1 MTLAS
6 ARRLWYLVPVEMN
19 YQPPIEK
26 KPLEAY
32 GRNLTALAKAGKLDP
47 VIGRD
52 NEIRRVMQVLS
63 RRTKNNP
70 VLIGEAGVGK
80 TAIVEGLAQ
89 RIVAGD
95 VPDTLKNREIFQ
107 LDISAL
113 LAGAAFRGEFEARL
127 NSVLKE
133 ITESGKYI
141 LFIDELHLV
150 VGAGKAEGAV
160 DAANIL
166 KPALARGELHTVGAT
181 TLKEYR
187 EYIEKDPALERRF
200 QPVLVEEP
208 SIEDTVAILRGIKE
222 KYEVHHGIRITDGAL
237 VAAAQ
242 LSSRYISGRLLP
254 DKAVDL
260 IDEATASLK
269 MEVESMPTELD
280 QMKRRLIQLEIE
292 KEALKREKDPV
303 SKERLSK
310 VETEIK
316 ELKSKSG
323 ELEKN
328 WRAEKDVIT
337 DLRAKS
343 VELEKSKVQLEQAER
358 DADLNKAAELKYGKI
373 PNLEKEVTS
382 LNKKLKSGEGRT
394 TDGQILREEV
404 TPDDIASVVSRWTGI
419 PVNRLLESEAAKL
432 AHLEDEIHNRMI
444 DQDKAIKAVA
454 NAIRRHRAGISEETR
469 PIGSFMFLG
478 PTGVGKTE
486 LARSLAEFMFN
497 DEKSMVRIDMSEYME
512 AHAVARLIGAPPG
525 YVGYEEGGQLTE
537 VVRRKPYSVVLF
549 DEIEKAHSD
558 VFNILLQ
565 VLDDGRLTDGRGRTV
580 DFRNTIIILTS
591 NLGSDIIQK
600 YAGKTPAIMQEEL
613 LGLVRKS
620 FRPEFLNRLDE
631 IVIFEPLGEKEISQ
645 ITKLQVARVIKR
657 LQDQGIELEVSK
669 EVEDKVA
676 KEGFDPV
683 YGARPIKRAIQ
694 DLILDELSLEIVEGK
709 IKKGDKVKT
718 TISGNKVS
726 FEVK

>member
-1 MTLAS
+1 MLGICDK
-6 ARRLWYLVPVEMN
+6 LGVMEMR
-19 YQPPIEK
+19 YEPPIEK

-32 GRNLTALAKAGKLDP
+32 GRNLTALAKEGKLDP

-52 NEIRRVMQVLS
+52 DEIRRIMQVLS

-107 LDISAL
+107 LDIASL
-113 LAGAAFRGEFEARL
+113 LAGAAFRGEFEERL
-127 NSVLKE
+127 KAVLKE
-133 ITESGKYI
+133 ITETGKYI

-222 KYEVHHGIRITDGAL
+222 KYEVHHGIRITDSAL

-260 IDEATASLK
+260 VDEATASLK

-292 KEALKREKDPV
+292 KEALKKEKDPV
-303 SKERLSK
+303 SKERLTK
-310 VETEIK
+310 LEAEIK
-316 ELKSKSG
+316 ELKSKSDV
-323 ELEKN
+323 LEKN

-337 DLRAKS
+337 GLRAKS
-343 VELEKSKVQLEQAER
+343 VELERSKVQLEQAER
-358 DADLNKAAELKYGKI
+358 EAELNKAAELKYGRI

-382 LNKKLKSGEGRT
+382 LNKKLKEVSK
-394 TDGQILREEV
+394 DGQILREEV

-444 DQDKAIKAVA
+444 DQDKAIRAVA

-525 YVGYEEGGQLTE
+525 YIGYEEGGQLTE
-537 VVRRKPYSVVLF
+537 AVRRKPYSVVLF

-558 VFNILLQ
+558 MFNTLLQ

-580 DFRNTIIILTS
+580 DFRNTIIIMTS

-631 IVIFEPLGEKEISQ
+631 IVVFEPLGEKEIAQ
-645 ITKLQVARVIKR
+645 ITKLQVARVVKR
-657 LQDQGIELEVSK
+657 LQDQGIDLQVSK
-669 EVEDKVA
+669 EVEEKIA

-709 IKKGDKVKT
+709 IKKGDKVSTKLQ
-718 TISGNKVS
+718 SGKIV
-726 FEVK
+726 FEK

>member
-1 MTLAS
+1 MQI
-6 ARRLWYLVPVEMN
+6 PM
-19 YQPPIEK
+19 QPEISE

-32 GRNLTALAKAGKLDP
+32 GRNLTSLAKEGKLDP

-52 NEIRRVMQVLS
+52 EEIRRLMQVLS

-89 RIVAGD
+89 RIISND
-95 VPDTLKNREIFQ
+95 VPDTLKNKEIFQ

-113 LAGAAFRGEFEARL
+113 LAGAAFRGEFEERL
-127 NSVLKE
+127 KKVLKE
-133 ITESGKYI
+133 ITESGKII

-222 KYEVHHGIRITDGAL
+222 KYEVHHGIRITDAAI
-237 VAAAQ
+237 VAAAT

-260 IDEATASLK
+260 IDEATAALK
-269 MEVESMPTELD
+269 IQVESMPTELD
-280 QMKRRLIQLEIE
+280 AMKRRTTQLEIE
-292 KEALKREKDPV
+292 REALKKEKDAA
-303 SKERLSK
+303 SKERLAK
-310 VETEIK
+310 LETE
-316 ELKSKSG
+316 LKDLKAKAD
-323 ELEKN
+323 EMEKRWN
-328 WRAEKDVIT
+328 AEKDVIRQ
-337 DLRAKS
+337 LRTKS
-343 VELEKSKVQLEQAER
+343 AELERNKITLEQAER
-358 DADLNKAAELKYGKI
+358 EADLNKAAELKYGKI
-373 PNLEKEVTS
+373 PTLEKDVTE
-382 LNKKLKSGEGRT
+382 LNSKLKEISK
-394 TDGQILREEV
+394 DGQILREEV
-404 TPDDIASVVSRWTGI
+404 TADDIATVVSRWTGI
-419 PVNRLLESEAAKL
+419 PVNRLMESEAAKL
-432 AHLEDEIHNRMI
+432 AHLETELHKRMV
-444 DQDKAIKAVA
+444 DQEKAIKAVS
-454 NAIRRHRAGISEETR
+454 NAIRRHRAGISEESR
-469 PIGSFMFLG
+469 PIGSFLFLG

-497 DEKSMVRIDMSEYME
+497 DERSMIRIDMSEYME
-512 AHAVARLIGAPPG
+512 QHSVARLIGAPPG
-525 YVGYEEGGQLTE
+525 YIGYEEGGQLTE
-537 VVRRKPYSVVLF
+537 AVRRKPYSVVLF
-549 DEIEKAHSD
+549 DEIEKAHPE
-558 VFNILLQ
+558 VFNSLLQ

-580 DFRNTIIILTS
+580 DFKNTIIILTS

-613 LGLVRKS
+613 MGLVRKS

-631 IVIFEPLGEKEISQ
+631 IVVFEPLGEAEIRE
-645 ITKLQVARVIKR
+645 ITSLQLDRVVKR
-657 LQDQGIELEVSK
+657 LKEQGIELEISK
-669 EVEDKVA
+669 EVADKIA
-676 KEGFDPV
+676 KEGYDPV
-683 YGARPIKRAIQ
+683 YGARPLKRVIQ
-694 DLILDELSLEIVEGK
+694 DLILDELSLQIIEAK
-709 IKKGDKVKT
+709 IKKGDKVEAKLN
-718 TISGNKVS
+718 GNRVV
-726 FEVK
+726 FT

>member
-1 MTLAS
+1 MEQEFTPFKIAD
-6 ARRLWYLVPVEMN
+6 
-19 YQPPIEK
+19 

-32 GRNLTALAKAGKLDP
+32 GRNLTALAKDGKIDP

-52 NEIRRVMQVLS
+52 EEIRRVMQVLS

-107 LDISAL
+107 LDISSL
-113 LAGAAFRGEFEARL
+113 LAGAAFRGEFEERL
-127 NSVLKE
+127 KSVLKE

-141 LFIDELHLV
+141 LFIDELHTV

-166 KPALARGELHTVGAT
+166 KPALARGELRTVGAT

-200 QPVLVEEP
+200 QPVFVEEP
-208 SIEDTVAILRGIKE
+208 SIEDTLAILRGIKE
-222 KYEVHHGIRITDGAL
+222 KYEVHHGIRITDAAL

-242 LSSRYISGRLLP
+242 LSARYISNRFLP

-260 IDEATASLK
+260 IDEATAALK
-269 MEVESMPTELD
+269 MQVESMPTELD
-280 QMKRRLIQLEIE
+280 QMKRRLVQLEIE
-292 KEALKREKDPV
+292 KEALKKEKDPT
-303 SKERLSK
+303 SKERLTK
-310 VETEIK
+310 LETEIK
-316 ELKSKSG
+316 ELKVKSD
-323 ELEKN
+323 EMEKN

-337 DLRAKS
+337 SLRAKS
-343 VELEKSKVQLEQAER
+343 ADLERGRVQLEQAER
-358 DADLNKAAELKYGKI
+358 EADLNKAAELKYGKI
-373 PNLEKEVTS
+373 PQLEEEVAA
-382 LNKKLKSGEGRT
+382 LNKKLKEVSK
-394 TDGQILREEV
+394 DGQILREEV
-404 TPDDIASVVSRWTGI
+404 TADDIASVVSRWTGI
-419 PVNRLLESEAAKL
+419 PVNRLMESEAAKL
-432 AHLEDEIHNRMI
+432 VHLEDELHKRMI
-444 DQDKAIKAVA
+444 DQDKAIRAVA
-454 NAIRRHRAGISEETR
+454 AAIRRHRAGISEEAR

-512 AHAVARLIGAPPG
+512 QHAVARLIGAPPG
-525 YVGYEEGGQLTE
+525 YVGFEEGGQLTE
-537 VVRRKPYSVVLF
+537 AVRRRPYSVILF
-549 DEIEKAHSD
+549 DEIEKAHPD
-558 VFNILLQ
+558 VFNTLLQ

-580 DFRNTIIILTS
+580 DFKNTVIIMTS

-600 YAGKTPAIMQEEL
+600 YQGKNPGIMQEEL
-613 LGLVRKS
+613 LTLVRQS
-620 FRPEFLNRLDE
+620 FRPEFINRLDE
-631 IVIFEPLGEKEISQ
+631 IVIFEPLGEAEIKQ
-645 ITKLQVARVIKR
+645 IAQLQIDRVIKR
-657 LQDQGIELEVSK
+657 LKEKGIDLAVSQEVTAK
-669 EVEDKVA
+669 IA

-683 YGARPIKRAIQ
+683 YGARPLKRVIQ
-694 DLILDELSLEIVEGK
+694 DLILDELSLEIIEGK
-709 IKKGDKVKT
+709 VKAGDKVSASLK
-718 TISGNKVS
+718 NDKVILS
-726 FEVK
+726 S

>member
-1 MTLAS
+1 ME
-6 ARRLWYLVPVEMN
+6 ARYE
-19 YQPPIEK
+19 PPTEK
-26 KPLEAY
+26 KPLETY
-32 GRNLTALAKAGKLDP
+32 GRNLTALAKDGKLDP

-52 NEIRRVMQVLS
+52 DEIRRVMQVLS

-89 RIVAGD
+89 RIVSGD

-107 LDISAL
+107 LDISSL
-113 LAGAAFRGEFEARL
+113 LAGAAFRGEFEERL

-133 ITESGKYI
+133 ITGSGKYI

-208 SIEDTVAILRGIKE
+208 SIEATIAILRGIKD

-260 IDEATASLK
+260 VDEATAALK

-292 KEALKREKDPV
+292 KEALKKEKDSV
-303 SKERLSK
+303 SKERLAK
-310 VETEIK
+310 LEAEIK
-316 ELKSKSG
+316 ELKAKSDV
-323 ELEKN
+323 LEKN

-337 DLRAKS
+337 DLRSKS
-343 VELEKSKVQLEQAER
+343 AELEKTKVALEQAER
-358 DADLNKAAELKYGKI
+358 ETDLNKAAELKYGKI
-373 PNLEKEVTS
+373 PTLEKQVQE
-382 LNKKLKSGEGRT
+382 LNRKLKEVSK
-394 TDGQILREEV
+394 DGQILREEV

-469 PIGSFMFLG
+469 PIGSFIFLG

-497 DEKSMVRIDMSEYME
+497 DEKAMIRIDMSEYME
-512 AHAVARLIGAPPG
+512 THAVARLIGAPPG

-537 VVRRKPYSVVLF
+537 AIRRKPYSVILF

-558 VFNILLQ
+558 VFNTLLQ

-580 DFRNTIIILTS
+580 DFRNSIIIMTS

-600 YAGKTPAIMQEEL
+600 YAGKTPNIMQEEL
-613 LGLVRKS
+613 MSLVRKS

-631 IVIFEPLGEKEISQ
+631 IVFFESLGKTEIEQ
-645 ITKLQVARVIKR
+645 ITTLQIKR
-657 LQDQGIELEVSK
+657 VVNRLSERGIELDVSK
-669 EVEDKVA
+669 EVEQKIA
-676 KEGFDPV
+676 KEGFDPI
-683 YGARPIKRAIQ
+683 YGARPIKRSIQ
-694 DLILDELSLEIVEGK
+694 DLILDELSLQIVEGK
-709 IKKGDKVKT
+709 VKKGDKVKAV
-718 TISGNKVS
+718 IESGKVV
-726 FEVK
+726 FK

>member
-1 MTLAS
+1 MEMS
-6 ARRLWYLVPVEMN
+6 YVP
-19 YQPPIEK
+19 PTEK
-26 KPLEAY
+26 KPLESY
-32 GRNLTALAKAGKLDP
+32 GRNLTALAKDGKLDP

-52 NEIRRVMQVLS
+52 EEIRRVMQVLS

-89 RIVAGD
+89 RIISGD

-113 LAGAAFRGEFEARL
+113 LAGAAFRGEFEDRL
-127 NSVLKE
+127 KQVLKE
-133 ITESGKYI
+133 ITESGKFI

-222 KYEVHHGIRITDGAL
+222 KYEVHHGIRITDSAL

-260 IDEATASLK
+260 IDEATAALK

-280 QMKRRLIQLEIE
+280 KMKRRLIQLEIE
-292 KEALKREKDPV
+292 KEALKKEKDV
-303 SKERLSK
+303 SSKERLGK
-310 VETEIK
+310 LETEIK
-316 ELKSKSG
+316 TLKTKAD
-323 ELEKN
+323 ELEKD

-337 DLRAKS
+337 NLRSKS
-343 VELEKSKVQLEQAER
+343 AELEKTKTLLDQAER
-358 DADLNKAAELKYGKI
+358 DAELNKAAELKFGKI
-373 PNLEKEVTS
+373 PQLTSEVEQ
-382 LNKKLKSGEGRT
+382 LNKKLKAMSKE
-394 TDGQILREEV
+394 GQILREEV

-432 AHLEDEIHNRMI
+432 AHMESEIHNRMI

-454 NAIRRHRAGISEETR
+454 SAIRRHRAGISEESR
-469 PIGSFMFLG
+469 PIGSFIFLG

-512 AHAVARLIGAPPG
+512 QHAVARLIGAPPG
-525 YVGYEEGGQLTE
+525 YIGYEEGGQLTE
-537 VVRRKPYSVVLF
+537 AVRRKPYSVVLF
-549 DEIEKAHSD
+549 DEIEKAHPD
-558 VFNILLQ
+558 VFNTLLQ

-580 DFRNTIIILTS
+580 DFRNTIIIMTS
-591 NLGSDIIQK
+591 NLGSEIIQK
-600 YAGKTPAIMQEEL
+600 YSGKTPAIMQEEL
-613 LGLVRKS
+613 LGLVRKI

-631 IVIFEPLGEKEISQ
+631 IVIFEPLGEKEIEQ
-645 ITKLQVARVIKR
+645 ITSLQIKKVAKR
-657 LQDQGIELEVSK
+657 LQEQGITLEISK
-669 EVEDKVA
+669 DVEKKIA

-709 IKKGDKVKT
+709 IKTGN
-718 TISGNKVS
+718 TIETILVGSKIQ
-726 FEVK
+726 FKIK

>member
-1 MTLAS
+1 MDI
-6 ARRLWYLVPVEMN
+6 N
-19 YQPPIEK
+19 YQPPTEK
-26 KPLEAY
+26 QPLEAY
-32 GRNLTALAKAGKLDP
+32 GRNLTSLAKESKLDP

-52 NEIRRVMQVLS
+52 EEIRRVMQVLS

-113 LAGAAFRGEFEARL
+113 LAGAAFRGEFEERL
-127 NSVLKE
+127 KQVLKE
-133 ITESGKYI
+133 ISESGKYI

-208 SIEDTVAILRGIKE
+208 SIEDTVAILRGIKD
-222 KYEVHHGIRITDGAL
+222 KYEVHHGIRITDAAL
-237 VAAAQ
+237 VAAAG

-260 IDEATASLK
+260 IDEATAALK

-280 QMKRRLIQLEIE
+280 QMKRRLTQLEIE
-292 KEALKREKDPV
+292 KEALRKEKDSA
-303 SKERLSK
+303 SKERLNNL
-310 VETEIK
+310 ETEIK
-316 ELKSKSG
+316 KLRLRYES
-323 ELEKN
+323 LEKN

-337 DLRAKS
+337 QLRAKS
-343 VELEKSKVQLEQAER
+343 AELDKSRAKLEQAER
-358 DADLNKAAELKYGKI
+358 EADLNKAAELRYGKI
-373 PNLEKEVTS
+373 PTLEKEIEAS
-382 LNKKLKSGEGRT
+382 NKKLKQVSK
-394 TDGQILREEV
+394 DGQILREEV
-404 TPDDIASVVSRWTGI
+404 TADDIAAVVSRWTLI

-432 AHLEDEIHNRMI
+432 ADLEGEIHKRMI
-444 DQDKAIKAVA
+444 NQEKAIRAVA
-454 NAIRRHRAGISEETR
+454 AAIRRHRAGISEESR

-497 DEKSMVRIDMSEYME
+497 DEKSLVRVDMSEFME
-512 AHAVARLIGAPPG
+512 QHSVARLIGAPPG
-525 YVGYEEGGQLTE
+525 YIGYEEGGQLTE
-537 VVRRKPYSVVLF
+537 SVRRKPYSVILF
-549 DEIEKAHSD
+549 DEIEKAHPEI
-558 VFNILLQ
+558 FNSLLQ

-580 DFRNTIIILTS
+580 DFRNSIIIMTS

-600 YAGKTPAIMQEEL
+600 YAGKTPAIMNAEL
-613 LGLVRKS
+613 LTLVHNS
-620 FRPEFLNRLDE
+620 FRPEFINRLDE
-631 IVIFEPLGEKEISQ
+631 IIFFETLGTKEIEE
-645 ITKLQVARVIKR
+645 ITALQIKR
-657 LQDQGIELEVSK
+657 VVERLKSQGIELNIDKAVASK
-669 EVEDKVA
+669 IA
-676 KEGFDPV
+676 KEGYDPV
-683 YGARPIKRAIQ
+683 YGARPLKRVIQ
-694 DLILDELSLEIVEGK
+694 DLILDELALEIIEGK
-709 IKKGDKVKT
+709 VKKGDKIAARLV
-718 TISGNKVS
+718 GNKVE
-726 FEVK
+726 FEAS